1 MDGFG
6 ASLTDASAWLIYN
19 VLDEKQRK
27 ELMYELFSPEIGIGI
42 SFLRQPMG
50 ASDFALKMYTY
61 DDVPEGEEDFEL
73 KYFSIDHD
81 KEYIIPL
88 IKKLLR

>member
-19 VLDEKQRK
+19 ILDEKQQK

-50 ASDFALKMYTY
+50 GLVILLLKCIPMMT
-61 DDVPEGEEDFEL
+61 FL
-73 KYFSIDHD
+73 KERKI
-81 KEYIIPL
+81 L
-88 IKKLLR
+88 N